1 MKTKPLLH
9 LLVTALICLTHHSAS
24 HAADAAADMKKLEGV
39 WEGAAVEGD
48 GSKPGS
54 ARARIS
60 ELIITPQKISAK
72 DGQGNSLGEGT
83 YKVQRIGNMLA
94 IDANGTGGPTRDKQY
109 FGILLL
115 EGDTLKWC
123 SGNPGKPRPT
133 EFRSV
138 APNAFLMVLK
148 RKKS

>member
-1 MKTKPLLH
+1 M
-9 LLVTALICLTHHSAS
+9 
-24 HAADAAADMKKLEGV
+24 AADMAADLKKLEGV
-39 WEGAAVEGD
+39 WEGAAVDGD

-83 YKVQRIGNMLA
+83 FKLQRLGNVLA

-123 SGNPGKPRPT
+123 SANPGKPRPT
-133 EFRSV
+133 EFKSS
-138 APNAFLMVLK
+138 PPGAFLMVLK
-148 RKKS
+148 RKKA